1 MEWRFVVQQQTI
13 GLKLE
18 SSKIIA
24 DFKKANHF
32 MKALF
37 KYQFTSYTWGTFLE
51 KSGLQVPVV
60 LQRKRQIYDVF
71 EGKMRQI

>member
-1 MEWRFVVQQQTI
+1 MEWRFVVQQQAI
-13 GLKLE
+13 GLNLE
-18 SSKIIA
+18 SNKIIA

-37 KYQFTSYTWGTFLE
+37 KDQFTSCTWGTFLE

-60 LQRKRQIYDVF
+60 LQRKRQICGLLK
-71 EGKMRQI
+71 EK